1 MAPTRPSPPRGKSG
15 SSSLSSDSKL
25 ILASSSPRRSAILRQ
40 LGVAFEVVEPQV
52 EELTEG
58 DPHELVVEN
67 ALLKL
72 RAVPGERVLAADS
85 MVVWNGRAHGKPA
98 DAAEAERWLRELS
111 GRWHEVMGGIALRE
125 HGQERT
131 DLAVTR
137 VRFRDL
143 SEADVARYL
152 DSGEWHD
159 RAGGYAIQ
167 ELGAMLVEGI
177 EGDWF
182 NVVGLPV
189 PALLRMMPDILRP

>member
-1 MAPTRPSPPRGKSG
+1 MDFT
-15 SSSLSSDSKL
+15 
-25 ILASSSPRRSAILRQ
+25 
-40 LGVAFEVVEPQV
+40 VAEPDV

-58 DPHELVVEN
+58 EPRELVLQN

-85 MVVWNGRAHGKPA
+85 MVVWDGKAHGKPA
-98 DAAEAERWLRELS
+98 DVAEAERWLRELS
-111 GRWHEVMGGIALRE
+111 GRWHEVMGGIALRQGGEE
-125 HGQERT
+125 HTEV
-131 DLAVTR
+131 AVTR
-137 VRFRDL
+137 VRFREL
-143 SEADVARYL
+143 SHADIERYL
-152 DSGEWHD
+152 ASGEWTD

-189 PALLRMMPDILRP
+189 PALLRLAPDLLQP

>member
-1 MAPTRPSPPRGKSG
+1 MEFR
-15 SSSLSSDSKL
+15 
-25 ILASSSPRRSAILRQ
+25 
-40 LGVAFEVVEPQV
+40 VEPPDV

-58 DPHELVVEN
+58 EPRELVVRN

-72 RAVPGERVLAADS
+72 RAVPGERVLAVDS
-85 MVVWNGRAHGKPA
+85 MVVWDGRARGKPA

-125 HGQERT
+125 DREERT
-131 DLAVTR
+131 ALAVTR

-143 SEADVARYL
+143 TDADIQRYL
-152 DSGEWHD
+152 ASGEWRD

-167 ELGAMLVEGI
+167 ELGAMLVEEI

-189 PALLRMMPDILRP
+189 PALLRLMPHLLHQ

>member
-1 MAPTRPSPPRGKSG
+1 VR
-15 SSSLSSDSKL
+15 
-25 ILASSSPRRSAILRQ
+25 
-40 LGVAFEVVEPQV
+40 FEVVEPDV

-58 DPHELVVEN
+58 EPRELVVEN

-72 RAVPGERVLAADS
+72 RSVPGDRVLAADS
-85 MVVWNGRAHGKPA
+85 MVVWDGRAHGKPS

-125 HGQERT
+125 GGEERT
-131 DLAVTR
+131 GVAVTR
-137 VRFRDL
+137 VRFRELTD
-143 SEADVARYL
+143 SDIARYL
-152 DSGEWHD
+152 ASGEWHD

-167 ELGAMLVEGI
+167 ELGAMLVEEI

-189 PALLRMMPDILRP
+189 PTLLRLAPNLLHS

>member
-1 MAPTRPSPPRGKSG
+1 VAE
-15 SSSLSSDSKL
+15 L
-25 ILASSSPRRSAILRQ
+25 ILASSSPRRRAILEQ
-40 LGVAFEVVEPQV
+40 LGVDFRIEAPAVD
-52 EELTEG
+52 ELTDGE
-58 DPHELVVEN
+58 PRELVVQN

-72 RAVPGERVLAADS
+72 RAVPGDPVLAVDS
-85 MVVWNGRAHGKPA
+85 MVVWDGSAHGKPA

-125 HGQERT
+125 RGEERT
-131 DLAVTR
+131 DVAVTR

-143 SEADVARYL
+143 SDADVERYL
-152 DSGEWHD
+152 ASGEWAD

-167 ELGAMLVEGI
+167 ELGAMLVEKI

-189 PALLRMMPDILRP
+189 PALLRLMPHLLHR